1 MGFLFFGEYKMTD
14 ITKDTS
20 KPMKTY
26 NSVGGTDTYL
36 LMKIDYEKRTINKI
50 ENGNSTVVSEPAQ
63 MYIWLG
69 SVISISYSV
78 YRDKKAVHS
87 LGHKTINGFAHGP
100 RYVAGTIIKTM
111 FLEDDLIL
119 GLQQLR
125 QQLKETG
132 RYADEL
138 AILNMSA
145 TPQSQSDL
153 MLDDILS
160 CDIIVL
166 YASEYQEKMIKE
178 IITGVTFINNGQ
190 VMSVNDMITE
200 TTISYIAQDV
210 LQHDRVD
217 SVISPLGQTDNSIIK
232 ASDLI

>member
-1 MGFLFFGEYKMTD
+1 
-14 ITKDTS
+14 
-20 KPMKTY
+20 MKEY

-36 LMKIDYEKRTINKI
+36 MMRIDYNKKVV
-50 ENGNSTVVSEPAQ
+50 ETVNNNNISDTNNFANVVVKNEPAE

-78 YRDKKAVHS
+78 YRNKKAVHS
-87 LGHKTINGFAHGP
+87 LGHKVISGFASGP

-119 GLQQLR
+119 GLQKLR
-125 QQLKETG
+125 EELTKSGQYT
-132 RYADEL
+132 DEL
-138 AILNMSA
+138 AILNMAA
-145 TPQSQSDL
+145 TPQSHSNL

-160 CDIIVL
+160 CDIVVL
-166 YASEYQEKMIKE
+166 YMSEYQENMIKE
-178 IITGVTFINNGQ
+178 VIAGATFINNGQ

-210 LQHDRVD
+210 LQHDRLD
-217 SVISPLGQTDNSIIK
+217 SIISPLKQTNNSIIR

>member
-1 MGFLFFGEYKMTD
+1 MVD
-14 ITKDTS
+14 IKKDTAR
-20 KPMKTY
+20 PMKEY

-36 LMKIDYEKRTINKI
+36 MMRIDYNKKVV
-50 ENGNSTVVSEPAQ
+50 ETVNNNNISDTNNFANVVVKNEPAE

-78 YRDKKAVHS
+78 YRNKKAVHS
-87 LGHKTINGFAHGP
+87 LGHKVISGFASGP

-119 GLQQLR
+119 GLQKLR
-125 QQLKETG
+125 EELTKSGQYT
-132 RYADEL
+132 DEL
-138 AILNMSA
+138 AILNMAA
-145 TPQSQSDL
+145 TPQSHSNL

-160 CDIIVL
+160 CDIVVL
-166 YASEYQEKMIKE
+166 YMSEYQENMIKE
-178 IITGVTFINNGQ
+178 VIAGATFINNGQ

-210 LQHDRVD
+210 LQHDRLD
-217 SVISPLGQTDNSIIK
+217 SIISPLKQTNNSIIR

>member
-1 MGFLFFGEYKMTD
+1 MVD
-14 ITKDTS
+14 IKKDTAR
-20 KPMKTY
+20 PMKEY

-36 LMKIDYEKRTINKI
+36 MMRIDYNKKVV
-50 ENGNSTVVSEPAQ
+50 ETVNNNNISDTNNFAKVVVKNEPAE

-78 YRDKKAVHS
+78 YRNKKAVHS
-87 LGHKTINGFAHGP
+87 LGHKVISGFASGP

-125 QQLKETG
+125 DKLKNASQ
-132 RYADEL
+132 YADHL
-138 AILNMSA
+138 AILNMAS
-145 TPQSQSDL
+145 TPESNSNL

-166 YASEYQEKMIKE
+166 YASEYQSNMIKE
-178 IITGVTFINNGQ
+178 VITGATFINNGQ

-210 LQHDRVD
+210 LQHDRLD
-217 SVISPLGQTDNSIIK
+217 SIISPLKQTNNSIIR

>member
-1 MGFLFFGEYKMTD
+1 
-14 ITKDTS
+14 
-20 KPMKTY
+20 MKEY

-36 LMKIDYEKRTINKI
+36 MMRIDYNKKVV
-50 ENGNSTVVSEPAQ
+50 ETVNNISDTNNFANVVVKNEPAE

-78 YRDKKAVHS
+78 YRNKKAVHS
-87 LGHKTINGFAHGP
+87 LGHKVISGFASGP

-119 GLQQLR
+119 GLQKLR
-125 QQLKETG
+125 EELTKSGQYT
-132 RYADEL
+132 DEL
-138 AILNMSA
+138 AILNMAA
-145 TPQSQSDL
+145 TPQSHSNL

-160 CDIIVL
+160 CDIVVL
-166 YASEYQEKMIKE
+166 YMSEYQENMIKE
-178 IITGVTFINNGQ
+178 VIAGATFINNGQ

-210 LQHDRVD
+210 LQHDRLD
-217 SVISPLGQTDNSIIK
+217 SIISPLKQTNNSIIR

>member
-1 MGFLFFGEYKMTD
+1 
-14 ITKDTS
+14 
-20 KPMKTY
+20 MKEY

-36 LMKIDYEKRTINKI
+36 LMQIDYDKQVVDTATN
-50 ENGNSTVVSEPAQ
+50 TVRNEPAS

-69 SVISISYSV
+69 TVISLSYSV
-78 YRDKKAVHS
+78 YRNKKAVHS
-87 LGHKTINGFAHGP
+87 LGHKVISGFASGP

-119 GLQQLR
+119 GLQKLR
-125 QQLKETG
+125 EELKKSG
-132 RYADEL
+132 RYTDEL
-138 AILNMSA
+138 AILNMAA
-145 TPQSQSDL
+145 TPQSHSNL

-160 CDIIVL
+160 CNIIVL
-166 YASEYQEKMIKE
+166 YMSEYQENMIKE
-178 IITGVTFINNGQ
+178 VITGATFINNGQ

-210 LQHDRVD
+210 LQHDRLD
-217 SVISPLGQTDNSIIK
+217 SVISPLKQTNNSIIK

>member
-1 MGFLFFGEYKMTD
+1 
-14 ITKDTS
+14 
-20 KPMKTY
+20 MKEY

-36 LMKIDYEKRTINKI
+36 MMKIDYNKKVVDKKK
-50 ENGNSTVVSEPAQ
+50 NTVTNEPAS

-69 SVISISYSV
+69 SIISISYSV
-78 YRDKKAVHS
+78 YRNKKAVHN
-87 LGHKTINGFAHGP
+87 LGNKVISGFASGP

-125 QQLKETG
+125 DKLKNASQ
-132 RYADEL
+132 YADHL
-138 AILNMSA
+138 AILNMAS
-145 TPQSQSDL
+145 TPESNSNL

-166 YASEYQEKMIKE
+166 YASEYQSNMIKE
-178 IITGVTFINNGQ
+178 VITGATFINNGQ

-210 LQHDRVD
+210 LQHDRLD
-217 SVISPLGQTDNSIIK
+217 SILSPIKSTNTSIIK

>member
-1 MGFLFFGEYKMTD
+1 MVD
-14 ITKDTS
+14 INKDTS
-20 KPMKTY
+20 KPMKEY

-36 LMKIDYEKRTINKI
+36 LMQI
-50 ENGNSTVVSEPAQ
+50 EYDKQVVDTTNNTVRNEPAS

-69 SVISISYSV
+69 TVISLSYSV
-78 YRDKKAVHS
+78 YRNKKAVHS
-87 LGHKTINGFAHGP
+87 LGHKVISGFASGP

-119 GLQQLR
+119 GLQKLR
-125 QQLKETG
+125 EELKKSG
-132 RYADEL
+132 RYTDEL
-138 AILNMSA
+138 AILNMTA
-145 TPQSQSDL
+145 TPQSHSNL

-160 CDIIVL
+160 CNIIVL
-166 YASEYQEKMIKE
+166 YMSEYQENMIKE
-178 IITGVTFINNGQ
+178 VITGATFINNGQ

-210 LQHDRVD
+210 LQHDRLD
-217 SVISPLGQTDNSIIK
+217 STISQLKQVNNSIIK

>member
-1 MGFLFFGEYKMTD
+1 MVD
-14 ITKDTS
+14 IKKDTAR
-20 KPMKTY
+20 PMKEY

-36 LMKIDYEKRTINKI
+36 MMRIDYNKKVV
-50 ENGNSTVVSEPAQ
+50 ETVNNISDTNNFANVVVKNEPAE

-78 YRDKKAVHS
+78 YRNKKAVHS
-87 LGHKTINGFAHGP
+87 LGHKVISGFASGP

-119 GLQQLR
+119 GLQKLR
-125 QQLKETG
+125 EELTKSGQYT
-132 RYADEL
+132 DEL
-138 AILNMSA
+138 AILNMAA
-145 TPQSQSDL
+145 TPQSHSNL

-160 CDIIVL
+160 CDIVVL
-166 YASEYQEKMIKE
+166 YMSEYQENMIKE
-178 IITGVTFINNGQ
+178 VIAGATFINNGQ

-210 LQHDRVD
+210 LQHDRLD
-217 SVISPLGQTDNSIIK
+217 SIISPLKQTNNSIIR

>member
-1 MGFLFFGEYKMTD
+1 MGFLFLWRKEVVD
-14 ITKDTS
+14 IKKDTAR
-20 KPMKTY
+20 PMKEY

-36 LMKIDYEKRTINKI
+36 MMKIDYNKKVVDKKK
-50 ENGNSTVVSEPAQ
+50 NTVTNEPAS

-69 SVISISYSV
+69 SIISISYSV
-78 YRDKKAVHS
+78 YRNKKAVHN
-87 LGHKTINGFAHGP
+87 LGNKVISGFASGP

-125 QQLKETG
+125 DKLKNASQ
-132 RYADEL
+132 YADHL
-138 AILNMSA
+138 AILNMAS
-145 TPQSQSDL
+145 TPESNSNL

-166 YASEYQEKMIKE
+166 YASEYQSNMIKE
-178 IITGVTFINNGQ
+178 VITGATFINNGQ

-210 LQHDRVD
+210 LQHDRLD
-217 SVISPLGQTDNSIIK
+217 SILSPIKSTNTSIIK